1 MNRELRNIESIR
13 PRSEIIWY
21 LTLPDIIFLVIV
33 TSITYLIRDIAFTP
47 IKDLLFIG
55 TFVNFLF
62 LLKPSKN
69 NPGKSHL
76 IMMYLA
82 VRRVVTGSYK
92 MVESLDAREYE
103 VKHE

>member
-13 PRSEIIWY
+13 PRSELFLF
-21 LTLPDIIFLVIV
+21 LTIPDIIFLVLV
-33 TSITYLIRDIAFTP
+33 TGAFYLIRDLAFTP
-47 IKDLLFIG
+47 VKELLWIG
-55 TFVNFLF
+55 TGINFLF

-82 VRRVVTGSYK
+82 LRRYMSGAYK
-92 MVESLDAREYE
+92 QVASLDAREYE
-103 VKHE
+103 EG